1 MINSYTI
8 VDCWKG
14 GVTMDSCVLFVNGQP
29 FLVLSVAGIEIAR
42 LEISLQVALALRV
55 LGIPICD

>member
-1 MINSYTI
+1 
-8 VDCWKG
+8 
-14 GVTMDSCVLFVNGQP
+14 MDSCVLFVNGQP